1 MAAGVE
7 PSCGSGHFPTG
18 VESGMA
24 GIEKEEGSADWR
36 DAPIR
41 STRSIQTPYG
51 EQDENGTDL
60 SLIRWLLTL
69 PPDERL
75 KCGDRSRENALELLN
90 CGRRQRGEKLATEV
104 R

>member
-1 MAAGVE
+1 ME
-7 PSCGSGHFPTG
+7 TPDEHQRST
-18 VESGMA
+18 
-24 GIEKEEGSADWR
+24 DWR

-60 SLIRWLLTL
+60 SLIRWLLAMS
-69 PPDERL
+69 PAERL
-75 KCGDRSRENALELLN
+75 MWGDRARDNALELLN
-90 CGRRQRGEKLATEV
+90 CGRRQRGEKPITEV